1 MIKYDWEGNVDLIIV
16 RVGRLYNRVD
26 IILSM
31 SKIVKIA
38 RGISSLGKPLIK
50 RLVFKPQFG
59 LAQNIDK

>member
-1 MIKYDWEGNVDLIIV
+1 MIIV

-26 IILSM
+26 IILTM

-50 RLVFKPQFG
+50 RLVFNSQFG
-59 LAQNIDK
+59 LARNTDK